1 MRLLSF
7 DSSSRELSVAVYDG
21 HRLLDARKLSYA
33 EEGARVAQTTATGKK
48 KVNRQETVS
57 QLIPTIDGA
66 LRAAGF
72 GKHELEAICVGIGP
86 GSFTGIRVA
95 VVTART
101 FAQVLG
107 LPLIGISS
115 LEAAAYA
122 LLSDEVEIDQ
132 STDSSGNSRA
142 VGVVLQAST
151 THVFYGAYALAGGAN
166 RALSEEFEN
175 NFVQPQWQVVV
186 APGYI
191 ALDAFSQLRSATASQ
206 VPIWYAEEK
215 SYSLIAG
222 ACENLQLG
230 QFHWPL
236 NNVAE
241 TQGKLALLRLSLTGD
256 RKSNE
261 QVSEFSYLNVLPMY
275 LRGASVTL
283 KSGDAIQRVESH

>member
-33 EEGARVAQTTATGKK
+33 EEGARVAQATITGKK

-66 LRAAGF
+66 LCAAGIA
-72 GKHELEAICVGIGP
+72 KHELEAICVGIGP

-95 VVTART
+95 VVPART
-101 FAQVLG
+101 LAQVLG

-115 LEAAAYA
+115 LEAAAFA
-122 LLSDEVEIDQ
+122 LLSDEIAQVID
-132 STDSSGNSRA
+132 SDKNSRT
-142 VGVVLQAST
+142 VGVIFQASA
-151 THVFYGAYALAGGAN
+151 THVFYGAYALTGGVSGV
-166 RALSEEFEN
+166 LFSQSQK
-175 NFVQPQWQVVV
+175 NFAQAQWQVVV

-191 ALDAFSQLRSATASQ
+191 PLEAFSQLRAATASQ
-206 VPIWYAEEK
+206 VPNWYADEK
-215 SYSLIAG
+215 SYTLLVG
-222 ACENLQLG
+222 ACENLHMG
-230 QFHWPL
+230 QFLWPL

-256 RKSNE
+256 RMSAE
-261 QVSEFSYLNVLPMY
+261 LASEFSYLNVLPMY